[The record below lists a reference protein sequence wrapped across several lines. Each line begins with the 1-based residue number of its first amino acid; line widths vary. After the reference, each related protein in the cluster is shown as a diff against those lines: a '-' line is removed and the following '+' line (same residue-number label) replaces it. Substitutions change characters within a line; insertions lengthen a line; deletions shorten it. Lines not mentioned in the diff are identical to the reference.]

1 MRLFKLIA
9 LLLMTVL
16 AHGQDPVFSQF
27 TSNRLYLNP
36 SFVGHLYRSS
46 LGVNSRQQWINV
58 PSTRLMGAYSF
69 NQISFETF
77 CSDVGLAYGLQM
89 RNSIEGEGLLT
100 TNSATLYAAK
110 PIPLLPGNHRRHKV
124 VLAFGMS
131 LGISQ
136 KQLDWSRLTFS
147 SQYHP
152 YIGFYREAALVNP
165 QLESSNIAID
175 PSAGLRLDF
184 RNKRTKNVH
193 KIGAAVYHFSRPTET
208 FFGLQ
213 NRIPRRYTAF
223 WSGIFIPP
231 SFSRIKYLTNVG
243 IALDYQD
250 PLQTIT
256 GFVGQQINSSAFINL
271 GLRHRNFTTIRERS
285 DAIIMALQWQIEDYQ
300 IGISY
305 DFTVNSLTDAR
316 SGGTIEVS
324 ATIPLS
330 INPCFGR
337 SNRRKDVQ
345 CSMFENLPER
355 NGQRQFVNFA
365 L

>member
-1 MRLFKLIA
+1 MRALRLIPF
-9 LLLMTVL
+9 LLMAVL

-36 SFVGHLYRSS
+36 SFVGHLYKSS
-46 LGVNSRQQWINV
+46 LGVNSRQQWVNV

-69 NQISFETF
+69 NQISFETY
-77 CSDVGLAYGLQM
+77 CSDVGLAYGIQM

-100 TNSATLYAAK
+100 TNSVTLYAAK
-110 PIPLLPGNHRRHKV
+110 PIRIQENRRRKIV
-124 VLAFGMS
+124 IATGMS
-131 LGISQ
+131 LGLSQ
-136 KQLDWSRLTFS
+136 KTLDWQRLSFT

-165 QLESSNIAID
+165 QLEASNIAVD
-175 PSAGLRLDF
+175 PSAGIRMDY
-184 RNKRTKNVH
+184 RNKITNSIH
-193 KIGAAVYHFSRPTET
+193 KLGFAVYHFSRPTET

-250 PLQTIT
+250 PLQTVT
-256 GFVGQQINSSAFINL
+256 GFIGQQINPHLFLNM
-271 GLRHRNFTTIRERS
+271 GLRHRNFYSIRERS
-285 DAIIMALQWQIEDYQ
+285 DAVIMAVQWQLEDYQ
-300 IGISY
+300 FGISY

-324 ATIPLS
+324 ATIPLN
-330 INPCFGR
+330 INPCFTRG
-337 SNRRKDVQ
+337 NRRKDAQ
-345 CSMFENLPER
+345 CSMFEDLPER

>member
-1 MRLFKLIA
+1 MRTVRLIA
-9 LLLMTVL
+9 AMLLAVSVY
-16 AHGQDPVFSQF
+16 AQDAVFSQF

-36 SFVGHLYRSS
+36 SFVGHLYRTSI
-46 LGVNSRQQWINV
+46 GVNSRQQWVNV
-58 PSTRLMGAYSF
+58 PSARLMGAYSF
-69 NQISFETF
+69 NQVSFETY
-77 CSDVGLAYGLQM
+77 CSDVGLAYGIQV

-110 PIPLLPGNHRRHKV
+110 PIRIQENRRRKV
-124 VLAFGMS
+124 VLATGMS
-131 LGISQ
+131 IGLTQ
-136 KQLDWSRLTFS
+136 KQLDWQRLSFT
-147 SQYHP
+147 SQFHP
-152 YIGFYREAALVNP
+152 YIGYYRDAALVNP
-165 QLESSNIAID
+165 QLESSNFAID
-175 PSAGLRLDF
+175 PSAGIRLDYL
-184 RNKRTKNVH
+184 NKVTHSVH
-193 KIGAAVYHFSRPTET
+193 KIGFAVYHFSRPTET
-208 FFGLQ
+208 FFGLE
-213 NRIPRRYTAF
+213 NRIPRRLTAF

-243 IALDYQD
+243 IAVDYQD
-250 PLQTIT
+250 PLQTVT

-285 DAIIMALQWQIEDYQ
+285 DAIIMALQWQIDGYQ
-300 IGISY
+300 IGLSY

-337 SNRRKDVQ
+337 TNRRKDAQ